1 MKQNQ
6 QPILLV
12 RISKK
17 EYSKTL
23 LEDHKV
29 YMNPQIGF
37 HEKNKLT
44 SGQCDPNEGLVTS
57 MPLMVKYSTDHQYWT
72 TLTNARDIISI
83 RKDSNAYIFCM
94 YAVQFDPV
102 NYNPVSKKYTQ
113 IIPWDYIKDFI
124 NDGEIN
130 DYEMLI
136 FLDSVAF
143 KDILC
148 EASTKAGL
156 SYCAQ
161 LIFYDLEEKQTDPT
175 YLDEAKNNTF
185 TSVFHKEGKKYGIQ
199 NEYRFAAICPKKPD
213 HIELPIEN
221 LERAKIKRMNL
232 FERQDIQ
239 LTFNKVEL
247 QSNGHFKSFA
257 GMNINFIN
265 V

>member
-1 MKQNQ
+1 MEQNQ
-6 QPILLV
+6 SPILLV
-12 RISKK
+12 RISRK

-23 LEDHKV
+23 LEDNKV

-44 SGQCDPNEGLVTS
+44 SGQFDPNEGLVTS
-57 MPLMVKYSTDHQYWT
+57 GPLMIIESKDHQHWE
-72 TLTNARDIISI
+72 TLTNARDTFSI

-94 YAVQFDPV
+94 YAVQFDPA
-102 NYNPVSKKYTQ
+102 NYNPASRKYTQ
-113 IIPWDYIKDFI
+113 IIPWDYIKEFL

-130 DYEMLI
+130 NYEMLI

-143 KDILC
+143 RDILC
-148 EASTKAGL
+148 DASTRAGL

-161 LIFYDLEEKQTDPT
+161 LISYDLEEKQTDPA
-175 YLDEAKNNTF
+175 YLNEVNHNAF
-185 TSVFHKEGKKYGIQ
+185 TSVFHKESKKYGIQ
-199 NEYRFAAICPKKPD
+199 KEYRFAVICPEKPD

-221 LERAKIKRMNL
+221 LERAKIYRMNL

-239 LTFNKVEL
+239 ITLNNVEL

-257 GMNINFIN
+257 GMDINFIN